1 MMKEVSVLKR
11 NGKSEKLDYEKI
23 NKVLLWATEDI
34 SNVSASDVAMNA
46 QLQIYDGIT
55 SSDIH
60 KVLIQSAVDMIT
72 VDTPNYQFVASKLA
86 NFLLRKEV
94 FNTYNRFPRLR
105 TFIKENSDRG
115 YYDSVILDKFTE
127 REMDKIEMFIKH
139 KRDEDLTYSGIQQL
153 MDKYL
158 VQDRKTGKHYETPQ
172 FMYIMIAMTLFSDYT
187 ADDRLEKIK
196 KCYEMLSLQKISLPT
211 PILAG
216 VRTPNRQF
224 SSCVLVDFDDDLNSI
239 AASNHAVLRYISN
252 RAGIGLNFRL
262 RSIGSSVNN
271 GEKVHTGIVPFV
283 KMFEASV
290 KSCSQGG
297 IRGGAATAHYPFW
310 HREIMDIL
318 VFKNNAGNDLSRV
331 KRMDHSIQL
340 CRLFYN
346 RFIKRENIT
355 LFSSNDVPG
364 LYDVFG
370 YDNDKFEEL
379 YLKYEKDPKIE
390 KITIPAM
397 DIMNLLLQERL
408 ETGRIYIMN
417 IDNANNHSAFLD
429 KISMSNLCQEVNLS
443 TSPVYDIH
451 DGKVTK
457 KMIRIKKDKLE
468 EYKEWKNN
476 KILYNKIG

>member
-196 KCYEMLSLQKISLPT
+196 KCYEMLSLQKIS
-211 PILAG
+211 
-216 VRTPNRQF
+216 
-224 SSCVLVDFDDDLNSI
+224 
-239 AASNHAVLRYISN
+239 
-252 RAGIGLNFRL
+252 
-262 RSIGSSVNN
+262 
-271 GEKVHTGIVPFV
+271 
-283 KMFEASV
+283 
-290 KSCSQGG
+290 
-297 IRGGAATAHYPFW
+297 
-310 HREIMDIL
+310 
-318 VFKNNAGNDLSRV
+318 
-331 KRMDHSIQL
+331 
-340 CRLFYN
+340 
-346 RFIKRENIT
+346 
-355 LFSSNDVPG
+355 
-364 LYDVFG
+364 
-370 YDNDKFEEL
+370 
-379 YLKYEKDPKIE
+379 
-390 KITIPAM
+390 
-397 DIMNLLLQERL
+397 
-408 ETGRIYIMN
+408 
-417 IDNANNHSAFLD
+417 
-429 KISMSNLCQEVNLS
+429 
-443 TSPVYDIH
+443 
-451 DGKVTK
+451 
-457 KMIRIKKDKLE
+457 
-468 EYKEWKNN
+468 
-476 KILYNKIG
+476 